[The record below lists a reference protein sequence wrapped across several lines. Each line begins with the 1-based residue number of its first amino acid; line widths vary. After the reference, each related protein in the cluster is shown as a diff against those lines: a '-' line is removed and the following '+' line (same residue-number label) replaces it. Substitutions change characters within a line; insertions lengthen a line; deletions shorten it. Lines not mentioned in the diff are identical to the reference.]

1 MEKQKIFVIDDDEF
15 IQRLLKET
23 LEQEG
28 FNVSVFISAEEC
40 YRRLGSELPDL
51 FVLDIMLPGQDGFQM
66 CRNLRKQALTQRVP
80 ILMLSSKSK
89 VQDRVIG
96 LEAGADDYLA
106 KPFHLDE
113 LLARIRVQLR
123 HWMEYSVLEK
133 EHAKVSN
140 ASSPPLPKSSIETQ
154 RSQGKP
160 PVTPN
165 GDRSPSIKAQREPSR
180 SSITPPTAKNAP
192 AKPSKPI
199 TPLPVDHPIPT
210 ISPDADFDTR
220 KKFATELYQ
229 QRFYDRA
236 LQLFEELATED
247 SKDLYV
253 KKYLEVTRTSMM
265 KHYLQVLGSKDAVPI
280 RTSDRPEDFIGLDF
294 NTQEGFIFSRIDG
307 VTDFKGIVA
316 ISGIKP
322 LNAYGILYNLLQS
335 GVIRI
340 K

>member
-1 MEKQKIFVIDDDEF
+1 MESQAIFIVDDDEF

-23 LEQEG
+23 MEQEG
-28 FNVSVFISAEEC
+28 FRVSVFNSAEEC
-40 YRRLGSELPDL
+40 YRRLGSEVPDL
-51 FVLDIMLPGQDGFQM
+51 FVLDVMLPGQDGFQM
-66 CRNLRKQALTQRVP
+66 CRNLRKQALTHNVP
-80 ILMLSSKSK
+80 ILMLSSKAK
-89 VQDRVIG
+89 VQDRIIG
-96 LEAGADDYLA
+96 LEAGADDYLV

-113 LLARIRVQLR
+113 LLARIRSQLR
-123 HWMEYSVLEK
+123 RWK
-133 EHAKVSN
+133 EFSSREQDLMKAAAQSGAKPVTAAGAQQARESTPTPVKAPVRN
-140 ASSPPLPKSSIETQ
+140 SSESPQPQPFQAQ
-154 RSQGKP
+154 RSTPDQTHRESAGKITRTPPQTPQAP
-160 PVTPN
+160 PV
-165 GDRSPSIKAQREPSR
+165 
-180 SSITPPTAKNAP
+180 P
-192 AKPSKPI
+192 A
-199 TPLPVDHPIPT
+199 
-210 ISPDADFDTR
+210 DADFDTR

-229 QRFYDRA
+229 QRFYDKA

-247 SKDLYV
+247 PKDLYV
-253 KKYLEVTRTSMM
+253 KKYLEVTRSSMM
-265 KHYLQVLGSKDAVPI
+265 KLYLQVLGSKDAVPT